1 MACLFCKGG
10 PRQEENSRNHIY
22 KSLSESLYKGP
33 LVYLHVDRIP
43 PVVDVESGRRE
54 HDDDDEEDG
63 HDDGGLARLSEGED
77 APDLVLAVRA
87 RVVGVAGAPHVLR
100 LDAHAAVLALADQR
114 LRLRTALC
122 CREERV
128 GVTSVTICSFYLAC
142 VK

>member
-1 MACLFCKGG
+1 MNLC
-10 PRQEENSRNHIY
+10 I
-22 KSLSESLYKGP
+22 KGP
-33 LVYLHVDRIP
+33 LLYLHVDRIP

-77 APDLVLAVRA
+77 APYLVLAVRA

-100 LDAHAAVLALADQR
+100 LDADAAVLALADQR

-122 CREERV
+122 CREKERV
-128 GVTSVTICSFYLAC
+128 GVTSLTILVFKHFTTEGSFRLATGLG
-142 VK
+142 